1 MSGHPNDS
9 AENDPMKQT
18 LFIGEYTSRNVGDGI
33 IKLAIEKLCAKHD
46 ITATFRD
53 FYGGTPALTSA
64 QSSPPDSVTPKSTSA
79 APPAPS
85 WPQRLWHALMR
96 IPLVTYAIALL
107 FHATRHHS
115 NPPGTQAQPHQ

>member
-64 QSSPPDSVTPKSTSA
+64 QSSSPDSVTPQRTSA
-79 APPAPS
+79 APRPPS
-85 WPQRLWHALMR
+85 WPQRLWPALPR
-96 IPLVTYAIALL
+96 LPLVNSPPTLL
-107 FHATRHHS
+107 FSPTRL
-115 NPPGTQAQPHQ
+115 PP

>member
-46 ITATFRD
+46 ITATLRD

-64 QSSPPDSVTPKSTSA
+64 HSTSSASVTPQSTSA
-79 APPAPS
+79 APRAPA
-85 WPQRLWHALMR
+85 WPQRLWHALIR
-96 IPLVTYAIALL
+96 SAQVNYAIEPL
-107 FHATRHHS
+107 FFDPRDRNHPASKNT
-115 NPPGTQAQPHQ
+115 PPV